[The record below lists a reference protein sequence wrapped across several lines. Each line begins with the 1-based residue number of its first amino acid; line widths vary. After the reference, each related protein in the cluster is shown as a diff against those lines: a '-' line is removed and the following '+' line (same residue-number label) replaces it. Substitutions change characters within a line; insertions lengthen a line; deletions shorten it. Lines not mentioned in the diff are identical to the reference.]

1 MLGNEIR
8 NYTLDN
14 PLRGERMVI
23 GMIRSLSDVPIRR
36 IDVRE
41 SIVRVDEGGL
51 QNRRAAFGRRLVR

>member
-1 MLGNEIR
+1 
-8 NYTLDN
+8 
-14 PLRGERMVI
+14 MVI